1 MPAEWQARQLLLTAS
16 AAPGKVLPGS
26 GKSTL
31 TERSVTPA
39 TATLEGGAAERE
51 GSASNVG
58 LVDTVTIAVA
68 RSIAPIEGPTVQ
80 ACGSPD
86 ILMGFLLVWDQAMV
100 S

>member
-1 MPAEWQARQLLLTAS
+1 M
-16 AAPGKVLPGS
+16 PGS

-39 TATLEGGAAERE
+39 TATLEGVAAEPA
-51 GSASNVG
+51 GSAGKVG

-68 RSIAPIEGPTVQ
+68 RRIAPTEGPTVQ
-80 ACGSPD
+80 ACGLPD

-100 S
+100 SSTPSMTERMKPPPFQFGLDG